1 MLDLLGP
8 LQAQCCESLQPVLQW
23 PCLRATNSRQCLP
36 SYSRICS
43 VSFHRSDGTFSFLSG
58 PLPFTLSTGIP
69 WVAGSLGCKVH
80 HPSPPLQ
87 PWCMSALVMPTLSQ
101 YLCTPVLKPEARLP
115 HSTSDIWT
123 LGSTWWEV
131 MSSSCENF
139 RGTTQIVDRVSV
151 SSLFPQRITLV
162 GWTPKTHKI

>member
-8 LQAQCCESLQPVLQW
+8 LQAQCCESLQPVFQW
-23 PCLRATNSRQCLP
+23 PCLSGPPTAG
-36 SYSRICS
+36 S
-43 VSFHRSDGTFSFLSG
+43 VSPVTQEYVLLASTGQMALFSFLFWAS
-58 PLPFTLSTGIP
+58 LPFTLSTGIP

-87 PWCMSALVMPTLSQ
+87 PWCMNALVMPTLSQ

-123 LGSTWWEV
+123 LGALGERWCQVPVKTSEAPLKLWTG
-131 MSSSCENF
+131 C
-139 RGTTQIVDRVSV
+139 Q
-151 SSLFPQRITLV
+151 SLLCF
-162 GWTPKTHKI
+162 HKE